1 MTSDSKPIVGWIGLG
16 MMGWPMARH
25 MVEAG
30 YEMCIFDLRAD
41 ICQQFAAE
49 IGGAVAPSLEALG
62 AASDIVVTMVPDGQ
76 AARMALINGA
86 DNASKGMKPGAVAI
100 DMSSSE
106 PTGTVELGAA
116 LKQKGIIL
124 CDAPVS
130 GGTRRAE
137 EGALAIMLGGAD
149 DMALDAAEAI
159 MQPMSRVV
167 IRTGNLGSGHAM
179 KCLNNYLSAI
189 ALSATNEA
197 ILVGAK
203 FGLDPDVMI
212 DVINASTG
220 RSNNSETKFKPSI
233 LTRKFDAGFATA
245 LMTKDVGIAAG
256 LAESQGQDMPILNL
270 LSGIWR
276 EFNEAYP
283 GSDHSAAIQYW
294 EERNGETLEPTSG
307 AR

>member
-1 MTSDSKPIVGWIGLG
+1 MASDTKPIVGWIGLG

-30 YEMCIFDLRAD
+30 YDVRVFDLRPEVS
-41 ICQQFAAE
+41 QRFAGE
-49 IGGAVAPSLEALG
+49 IGGEVAPSLEALG
-62 AASDIVVTMVPDGQ
+62 AASDIVVTMVPDGK
-76 AARMALINGA
+76 AARMALVDGA
-86 DNASKGMKPGAVAI
+86 DNASKGMKKGAVAI

-116 LKQKGIIL
+116 LKEKGIVL

-130 GGTRRAE
+130 GGTWRAE
-137 EGALAIMLGGAD
+137 EGSLAIMLGGAD
-149 DMALDAAEAI
+149 EAALDAAEGI
-159 MQPMSRVV
+159 MEPMSRVV
-167 IRTGNLGSGHAM
+167 VRTGPLGSGHAM

-203 FGLDPDVMI
+203 FGLDPNVMI
-212 DVINASTG
+212 DVINVSTG
-220 RSNNSETKFKPSI
+220 RSNNTETKFKPSV

-270 LSGIWR
+270 LTGIWR
-276 EFNEAYP
+276 EFNEAHP
-283 GSDHSAAIQYW
+283 GSDHSASIQYW
-294 EERNGETLEPTSG
+294 EERNGEKLEPTKG
-307 AR
+307 